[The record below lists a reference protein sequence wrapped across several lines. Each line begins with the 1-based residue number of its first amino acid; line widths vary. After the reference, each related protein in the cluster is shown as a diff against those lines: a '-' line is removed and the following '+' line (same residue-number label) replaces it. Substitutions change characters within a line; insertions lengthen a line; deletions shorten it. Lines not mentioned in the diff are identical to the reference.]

1 VFEYA
6 QQQQAVAQAAF
17 QDAGEDWSKVELDYV
32 SQGGVSQLGLW
43 KTGPAG
49 RQLIVDFTADQAYES
64 LREAMVDEHGAW
76 ISSTMELTPDG
87 RYSFTFNYAQERAW
101 PDGLPITREAL
112 EEDLREHPRPWAE
125 IPDWH
130 PVKQDHTEETW
141 AAETKVD

>member
-1 VFEYA
+1 VFECA

-112 EEDLREHPRPWAE
+112 EEDLREHPAPGRRSR
-125 IPDWH
+125 
-130 PVKQDHTEETW
+130 TGTR
-141 AAETKVD
+141 